1 MHRLVLSIYAFAGAF
16 LAFAPAH
23 PPARSGPAA
32 IAFNDNRRPAGALAG
47 GALTVSLE
55 MRRGDWRPLGADH
68 PGIAVM
74 AFAEAGAGLVV
85 PGPLLRVPLGP
96 AMRVTITN
104 PLDTLI

>member
-47 GALTVSLE
+47 GALTASLE

-68 PGIAVM
+68 PGLPVM
-74 AFAEAGAGLVV
+74 AFADAGARPVL
-85 PGPLLRVPLGP
+85 PGPALRAPRGP
-96 AMRVTITN
+96 ALR
-104 PLDTLI
+104 